1 MDAIM
6 GIACRYNLLVVED
19 AAQGIDS
26 YFTSPKTG
34 LKTSLGGIAHMAAF
48 SFHETKNIQCGEGG
62 LLIIN
67 DERLVRRSEIIWEKG
82 TNRAEFYRGEVNK
95 YGWVDLGSSFLPSEY
110 TAAFLYSQLCELEKI
125 QRRRIDIWNQY
136 YEGLRNV
143 YQLKLPVVPQ
153 YATNNAHMF
162 YVICPSFEIRSQ
174 LIEFLKE
181 NNVQAVFHYL
191 SLHKSEF
198 NKKHAKEIPD
208 LPMADKYTDCLLSC
222 LLYTSDAADEL

>member
-48 SFHETKNIQCGEGG
+48 LFMKQRISQCGEGG

-95 YGWVDLGSSFLPSEY
+95 YGWVDLGSSFYHLN
-110 TAAFLYSQLCELEKI
+110 I
-125 QRRRIDIWNQY
+125 
-136 YEGLRNV
+136 
-143 YQLKLPVVPQ
+143 
-153 YATNNAHMF
+153 
-162 YVICPSFEIRSQ
+162 
-174 LIEFLKE
+174 
-181 NNVQAVFHYL
+181 
-191 SLHKSEF
+191 
-198 NKKHAKEIPD
+198 
-208 LPMADKYTDCLLSC
+208 LL
-222 LLYTSDAADEL
+222 LFIFPIV